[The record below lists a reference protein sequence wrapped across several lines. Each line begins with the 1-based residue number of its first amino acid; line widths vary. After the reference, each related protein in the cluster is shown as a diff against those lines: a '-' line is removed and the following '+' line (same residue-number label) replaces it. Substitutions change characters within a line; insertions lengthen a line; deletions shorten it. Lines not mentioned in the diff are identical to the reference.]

1 MKPRIAIFKFASC
14 DGCQLQL
21 LNAEEALLDLT
32 AEVDLAFFPEAR
44 STMEPGPYDVVLVEG
59 SITVEEDFER
69 LREIRRQAGFLMTIG
84 ACATAGGI
92 QALRNW
98 ADVED
103 YKRAVYPSPEW
114 ISALPRST
122 PIADHVHVDFELP
135 GCPVDRNQL
144 LGCLRALL
152 SGTRPRLPSH
162 SVCLECKRSGANCVV
177 VTHGTPCLGPV
188 TRSGCGAVCPRM
200 QRGCYGCF
208 GPTDQAN
215 LESWSHLA
223 AAQGLTADETA
234 QRLRGFTGFAAA
246 FREKID
252 ALERR

>member
-1 MKPRIAIFKFASC
+1 MKPRVAVYKFASC

-21 LNAEEALLDLT
+21 LNAEEALLDL
-32 AEVDLAFFPEAR
+32 AGEIDLAFFPEAR

-59 SITVEEDFER
+59 SITTAEDAER
-69 LREIRRQAGFLMTIG
+69 LAEIRRQAGFLMTIG

-103 YKRAVYPSPEW
+103 YKRAVYPSPQW
-114 ISALPRST
+114 IEALPTST
-122 PIADHVHVDFELP
+122 PIAAHVAVDYELH

-144 LGCLRALL
+144 LACLRSVL

-162 SVCLECKRSGANCVV
+162 GVCLECKRRGAACVV
-177 VTHGTPCLGPV
+177 VTRGEPCLGPV

-200 QRGCYGCF
+200 GRGCYGCF
-208 GPTDQAN
+208 GPAEQAQVPT
-215 LESWSHLA
+215 WSRLTQAH
-223 AAQGLTADETA
+223 GLSPQETA
-234 QRLRGFTGFAAA
+234 QRLRGFTGQALA
-246 FREKID
+246 FREESD
-252 ALERR
+252 ALARS